1 MFFERKE
8 VFFFFTETPSI
19 SLVITND
26 YVIQEFNEMMV
37 QKSHNKWLVDFINPK
52 LKNLMIFRSGQQWIT
67 THINVVYINH
77 FDK

>member
-37 QKSHNKWLVDFINPK
+37 QKSHNK
-52 LKNLMIFRSGQQWIT
+52 
-67 THINVVYINH
+67 
-77 FDK
+77 